1 MNSDLAKITLVVDTL
16 NKMKALV
23 ISENVEILLDF
34 AKEWKPT
41 ETETPLSRREI
52 MIKKLGLITSSR
64 FGVILSENQIA
75 EWVDLIL
82 SQNKLMMVK
91 SYKDIV
97 GCGLKEAKETMDEI
111 AVVHV

>member
-34 AKEWKPT
+34 AKEWKP
-41 ETETPLSRREI
+41 TETPLSRREI